1 MKEIR
6 QIKRLL
12 FFLFLL
18 IFISIN
24 AQKSK
29 TDIQSKLPDWRNDP
43 FGYAE
48 KVIPK
53 KINGYNGELI
63 PATLQKADITKV
75 DQEQVV
81 LAICTVEGNNKETSS
96 LTYFFISPKTNQL
109 ISQFQSVLTVKG
121 CDISIPAYV
130 IKDINGDKKDD
141 FIFLELYDD
150 KCKGDYWIS
159 SNFHQIKPVT
169 TKNELDDYL
178 KLRNDMRINRKVKTT
193 ETGSLQKQL
202 EEVVA
207 DLFH

>member
-24 AQKSK
+24 AQNSK

-53 KINGYNGELI
+53 KINGYNGELT
-63 PATLQKADITKV
+63 PVTLQKADITKV

-81 LAICTVEGNNKETSS
+81 LAVCMVEGNNKETSS
-96 LTYFFISPKTNQL
+96 LTYFFINPKTNQM

-159 SNFHQIKPVT
+159 SNFHQIKPLT
-169 TKNELDDYL
+169 TKNELDNYL

-193 ETGSLQKQL
+193 ET
-202 EEVVA
+202 
-207 DLFH
+207 